1 MKEFAL
7 LLLLLQM
14 CSGKVCHTND
24 EGPIK
29 NTPCVFPFIFNLQT
43 YHSCTD
49 IGDDNG
55 KLWCATLVDQSG
67 NHVRGNW
74 GYCNLNGKH

>member
-14 CSGKVCHTND
+14 CSGKVCRTND

-29 NTPCVFPFIFNLQT
+29 NTPCVFPFIFNLKT

-49 IGDDNG
+49 IGDENG
-55 KLWCATLVDQSG
+55 KLWCATLVDKSR